1 MILSIVLIRS
11 QSGDDSFRA
20 RYATDFIAHDI
31 IQELQGKAQ
40 CEKAVY
46 WIEWGQY
53 WKFLS
58 IVFPWGLGSLFL
70 FGGFGIITTVNVTPG
85 YHVMS
90 PT

>member
-1 MILSIVLIRS
+1 MLSIVLIRS
-11 QSGDDSFRA
+11 HSSYDSLRA
-20 RYATDFIAHDI
+20 QHATDFIAHDI

-40 CEKAVY
+40 CQKAVY
-46 WIEWGQY
+46 WIGWGQY

-58 IVFPWGLGSLFL
+58 IVFPWGLGSFL
-70 FGGFGIITTVNVTPG
+70 SFGGFGIITTVNVTPG